1 MWPWMTCSR
10 APPIACA
17 RRASR
22 WILWKPPTASSPS
35 MRRRSPTAVPLKRRR
50 PGSGRGQQAGRARK
64 GRERCRRQHGRGH
77 PGRHGR
83 TRRDGAARKVR
94 RLHRALAPARAT
106 RAPATQAL
114 ARAATHKAAPRE
126 EPTDDPAQHRADAPA
141 HRLAHRHRAL
151 RHDGGHRRP
160 GAVLQHPGRAARH
173 LRRIPRGSHCRAPA
187 RACGR
192 PAHPAYLVR
201 SVGHRH
207 RLRYPHRAR
216 LGREPATLAVH
227 RRGRP

>member
-1 MWPWMTCSR
+1 MPAAARPGAPR
-10 APPIACA
+10 AARTHKA
-17 RRASR
+17 RR
-22 WILWKPPTASSPS
+22 
-35 MRRRSPTAVPLKRRR
+35 
-50 PGSGRGQQAGRARK
+50 
-64 GRERCRRQHGRGH
+64 
-77 PGRHGR
+77 
-83 TRRDGAARKVR
+83 AARKVR
-94 RLHRALAPARAT
+94 RLHRALAPARTARARAT
-106 RAPATQAL
+106 PAP
-114 ARAATHKAAPRE
+114 ARAARRKAPRE

-192 PAHPAYLVR
+192 PGHPAYLVR

-216 LGREPATLAVH
+216 LGREPAALAVH
-227 RRGRP
+227 RRGGHDRHPGRGAQPR